1 MQQRWE
7 LFLQTL
13 HLSCKNKMAPD
24 VSLKQTLDRTFW
36 IPTWLEDDLRSFE
49 YFRKTALTLFLWIA
63 RRGWCSLSSS
73 LLIPRILK
81 NKVNHSSKR
90 GPPPFIYSDTNPVLG
105 NVLVHSVKI
114 KKHSGCNSAISLVL
128 VLEDT
133 LFQLCSKWS
142 HSFILLLPNDIF
154 LLHLQKLI
162 LLSTTIARMLLASRL
177 VSRWKDV
184 K

>member
-1 MQQRWE
+1 
-7 LFLQTL
+7 
-13 HLSCKNKMAPD
+13 MAPD
-24 VSLKQTLDRTFW
+24 VTLKQTLDRTFW
-36 IPTWLEDDLRSFE
+36 IPAWLEDDLRSFE

-63 RRGWCSLSSS
+63 RRGWCSLPSS
-73 LLIPRILK
+73 LLIPHILK

-105 NVLVHSVKI
+105 NVLVHSVK
-114 KKHSGCNSAISLVL
+114 KKTYSGCNSAISLVL
-128 VLEDT
+128 VLEYT

-154 LLHLQKLI
+154 LLHLQKLF

>member
-1 MQQRWE
+1 
-7 LFLQTL
+7 
-13 HLSCKNKMAPD
+13 MAPD
-24 VSLKQTLDRTFW
+24 VTLKQTLDGTFW
-36 IPTWLEDDLRSFE
+36 TPTWLEDDLRSFK

-73 LLIPRILK
+73 LLIQHSRILK
-81 NKVNHSSKR
+81 NKVNHSSKQ
-90 GPPPFIYSDTNPVLG
+90 GPPPFFHSDTNPVLG
-105 NVLVHSVKI
+105 NVLVHSVK
-114 KKHSGCNSAISLVL
+114 KKTYSGCNSAISLVL
-128 VLEDT
+128 VLEYT
-133 LFQLCSKWS
+133 LFQLFSKWS

-154 LLHLQKLI
+154 LLHLQKLF